1 MRLIFAFCI
10 FLSLNIP
17 MSVSGQEP
25 EELRKLSREVEVL
38 RKQGLSHIKLI
49 ENVYDREKD
58 EADNIFQNEVA
69 KRRNETLTKLNAEI
83 DSSMEAKQLDK
94 AIKLKELVEKVK
106 KQEFGNLEKSAPII
120 KPQAKPKVKKSKV
133 NEPSPTLAILIGS
146 WMSCTVGAK
155 TNVVTLYKDGTWTSV
170 YQIYSGRKWSFSRTT
185 NVLVLTRPG
194 WRETYKL
201 STDGKLASGQNNRT
215 GIKVW
220 LVKLDDQ

>member
-58 EADNIFQNEVA
+58 EAENIFQDEVA

-83 DSSMEAKQLDK
+83 DSAMEAKQLDK

-106 KQEFGNLEKSAPII
+106 KQEFGNLLKSAPVI
-120 KPQAKPKVKKSKV
+120 KPQAKPKEKKPKV
-133 NEPSPTLAILIGS
+133 NEPKPNLSNQLIGS
-146 WMSCTVGAK
+146 WMSCNVGAK
-155 TNVVTLYKDGTWTSV
+155 TNVLTLYKDGSWT
-170 YQIYSGRKWSFSRTT
+170 QAGQTYSGCIWGFSRTT
-185 NVLVLTRPG
+185 NVLMLTRPG
-194 WRETYKL
+194 WRGTYKL
-201 STDGKLASGQNNRT
+201 STDGKLASGQNQAGT
-215 GIKVW
+215 KLW
-220 LVKLDDQ
+220 LVKLDD

>member
-1 MRLIFAFCI
+1 
-10 FLSLNIP
+10 
-17 MSVSGQEP
+17 
-25 EELRKLSREVEVL
+25 
-38 RKQGLSHIKLI
+38 
-49 ENVYDREKD
+49 
-58 EADNIFQNEVA
+58 
-69 KRRNETLTKLNAEI
+69 
-83 DSSMEAKQLDK
+83 MEAKQLDK

-133 NEPSPTLAILIGS
+133 NEPSPTLEILIGS